1 MADAPQQQG
10 RAGRSER
17 DSRTRQSHATGLIV
31 IIGLALVFCLIVGLI
46 IVSGGRKP
54 RATTDGSPTLT
65 VLPLRIR
72 LRAEPQA
79 SAAVVTTANEGE
91 VLTLLEDRGTWVRVS
106 NPDGLSGWAE
116 RTGLERTAE
125 RERRMAR
132 YAAIRKLPPLDG
144 TVSKGTPVYAGPG
157 IFYPVVGDLSAQ
169 SHVKV
174 YTRDHDFYA
183 VETGSAVAYA
193 DVDAVDVSA
202 SGSRQLEV
210 RSGEG
215 TVAPTETT
223 DTSAGLPTEPTET
236 VASVP
241 PPPPPPE
248 RAEEPPPAQPMA
260 AAAPDR
266 SGVYA
271 AVPPEG
277 TQPVEID
284 RAIPIYPVMARRV
297 GAGGS
302 AVIRGIVRR
311 DGTID
316 EVEIVKNLPYGMGDA
331 ARDAVRRWRFRP
343 ATYRGEPIDVY
354 YTVTVNFRLTP

>member
-1 MADAPQQQG
+1 MADSPDPRYG
-10 RAGRSER
+10 DRLPRSKR
-17 DSRTRQSHATGLIV
+17 SHTAGLI
-31 IIGLALVFCLIVGLI
+31 IIISLALVFFLIVGLI
-46 IVSGGRKP
+46 IVSGGRKGRP
-54 RATTDGSPTLT
+54 AIASSETLT
-65 VLPLRIR
+65 VLPVRIR
-72 LRAEPQA
+72 LRTEPRA
-79 SAAVVTTANEGE
+79 TAPAVTTAEEGE
-91 VLTLLEDRGTWVRVS
+91 ALNLLEDRGSWVRVS
-106 NPDGLSGWAE
+106 NHDGLSGWAE

-125 RERRMAR
+125 RDRRLAR

-144 TVSKGTPVYAGPG
+144 SVSDRTALYAGPG
-157 IFYPVVGDLSAQ
+157 IFYPVVGELSPQA
-169 SHVKV
+169 HVKV

-210 RSGEG
+210 RSDVAASPPAG
-215 TVAPTETT
+215 TPGAPEEAIPSEPAPPTETM
-223 DTSAGLPTEPTET
+223 AN
-236 VASVP
+236 VP
-241 PPPPPPE
+241 PPPP
-248 RAEEPPPAQPMA
+248 AEEPAQTQTMA
-260 AAAPDR
+260 SASPDR

-271 AVPPEG
+271 AVPPDG

-284 RAIPIYPVMARRV
+284 RAIPIYPTMARRV

-316 EVEIVKNLPYGMGDA
+316 EVEIVKNLPYGMGEA
-331 ARDAVRRWRFRP
+331 ARDAVLRWRFRP

-354 YTVTVNFRLTP
+354 YTVTVNFRLAP